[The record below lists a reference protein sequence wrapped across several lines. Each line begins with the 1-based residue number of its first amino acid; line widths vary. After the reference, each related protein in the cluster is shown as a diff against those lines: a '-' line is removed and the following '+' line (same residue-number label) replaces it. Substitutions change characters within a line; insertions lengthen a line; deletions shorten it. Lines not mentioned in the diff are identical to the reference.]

1 MTEQSLP
8 DNVTKS
14 ADGNG
19 YFIKIETMEQLRDA
33 IHDWHTNICLNL
45 DTAIRDTESE
55 LEILYLEE
63 DGKAVYK
70 TASQEEQN
78 AFRQGM
84 AYALEQI
91 AMWPFHVLPEGESP
105 ENIVIPNS
113 GE

>member
-1 MTEQSLP
+1 MSEQNLP
-8 DNVTKS
+8 DNVTKA
-14 ADGNG
+14 ADGKG
-19 YFIKIETMEQLRDA
+19 YFIKIETIEQLRDA

-45 DTAIRDTESE
+45 DTAIRDTESQ
-55 LEILYLEE
+55 LEILVVENNEAAYT
-63 DGKAVYK
+63 KATPK
-70 TASQEEQN
+70 EAN

-105 ENIVIPNS
+105 ENIVVPNS